1 MTSVRHCFSFAFY
14 KTNREQGT
22 IETITKAS
30 AMRAQ
35 AQTLRS
41 QGKRIV
47 LVPTMGFLHEGHLS
61 LMRLGLSHA
70 DALVVSIFVN
80 PTQFGP
86 GEDLE
91 AYPRDFD
98 RDLSLC
104 REQGA
109 AVVFAPPPEEIY
121 PSGFQ
126 TYIDLQSLP
135 KHLCGKSRPI
145 HFRGV
150 STVVTKLFNIITP
163 HMAVFG
169 EKDFQQL
176 TVIRRMVRDLNL
188 PVEILG
194 GPTFREPDGLAMSSR
209 NAYLTPAQ
217 RPAALSLVQ
226 SLHQARDMAASGETN
241 ARRIVQ
247 AATDVITAHPDTRI
261 DYVAVCNP
269 QTLEDLTRLDGPA
282 RMFLAVR
289 IGKARLIDNMAIN

>member
-1 MTSVRHCFSFAFY
+1 M
-14 KTNREQGT
+14 
-22 IETITKAS
+22 ETITTAS
-30 AMRAQ
+30 AMQAQ
-35 AQTLRS
+35 AQTLRN

-61 LMRLGLSHA
+61 LMRLGLAHA

-98 RDLSLC
+98 RDLALC
-104 REQGA
+104 RDEGA
-109 AVVFAPPPEEIY
+109 AVVFAPQPEEIY
-121 PSGFQ
+121 PAGFQ
-126 TYIDLQSLP
+126 THVDLESLP
-135 KHLCGKSRPI
+135 KHLCGKSRPV

-150 STVVTKLFNIITP
+150 ATVVTKLFNIVSP

-188 PVEILG
+188 PVGILG
-194 GPTFREPDGLAMSSR
+194 GPTFREADGLAMSSR

-217 RPAALSLVQ
+217 RPAALSLIQ
-226 SLHQARDMAASGETN
+226 SLHLAREMAANGETD
-241 ARRIVQ
+241 ARRIVE
-247 AATDVITAHPDTRI
+247 AATGMINAHPEARI

-289 IGKARLIDNMAIN
+289 VGRARLIDNMAIN